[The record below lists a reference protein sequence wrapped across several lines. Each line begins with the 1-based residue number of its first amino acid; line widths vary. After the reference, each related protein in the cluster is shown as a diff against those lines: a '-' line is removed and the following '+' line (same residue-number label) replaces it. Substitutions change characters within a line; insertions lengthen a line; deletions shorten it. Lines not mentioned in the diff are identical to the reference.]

1 MKMKV
6 RAYLESLKTDRDIM
20 LDYVYDKEEA
30 NRVFNVAGDF
40 DFIIESRLPISF
52 CEELEGEEIFSHR
65 VPGDHKVGAATHGG
79 SPSRRELT
87 TFIAAGPNVKPGV
100 EIDSRSM
107 VDEAPTMARMLG
119 FTMPDVDGREIE
131 EMLR

>member
-1 MKMKV
+1 M
-6 RAYLESLKTDRDIM
+6 RAYLESLKDERDIM
-20 LDYVYDKEEA
+20 LDYVYDKQEA
-30 NRVFNVAGDF
+30 QKIYRVAGDF

-52 CEELEGEEIFSHR
+52 CEQLEGEEIFSRR

-79 SPSRRELT
+79 NPSRRELT
-87 TFIAAGPNVKPGV
+87 TFIAAGPDIKPGV

-119 FTMPDVDGREIE
+119 FTMPEVDGKAIE
-131 EMLR
+131 EILR